1 MKSVNQGYE
10 KFSNHIVFV
19 TFSFTGTGREHDVIV
34 FGKNVEFILMIHYI
48 PKYTTVNEL
57 SEIKVHKVLT
67 KHK

>member
-1 MKSVNQGYE
+1 M
-10 KFSNHIVFV
+10 
-19 TFSFTGTGREHDVIV
+19 GTGREHDVIV
-34 FGKNVEFILMIHYI
+34 CGKNVEFILMICYI